1 MRLRKTE
8 ISVLVLALF
17 LIALPGYLLLRGIDL
32 VPFFLGQSQSMLK
45 QRLGEVRVAEGEVK
59 RKGADEASFL
69 AAVFGDPVFMEDSIT
84 TGPKSGAVLVLDDG
98 SRIDVLPSSLIRL
111 VFKNEFSLSGIRR
124 APSILVERG
133 DVDVKAGSREITIAR
148 AQDAAKQSSDV
159 PTAVKMSLM
168 PRSSVFEPKKETVA
182 LERQQSVG
190 QPITE
195 PLSALPA
202 EGTTQ
207 ITLMAPADQA
217 IVKATPLGST
227 AQAEVA
233 FEVALSPGTAKGT
246 LQLLRQDQE
255 VVKQELPVS
264 ESGKTRTRILLKQ
277 PGDYTWR
284 VISGTSASEYRR
296 LTVASPT
303 LGNLTLGKVLLN
315 QVTVPPVLPPTLSL
329 GKAAI
334 QFSYN
339 PPASPKGNVTIVVQ
353 YTPSGGATKAYEVPG
368 AAKLATWTLPS
379 IEEAKISWKA
389 VLKSA
394 TGVRIES
401 DSESL
406 EWSVPAPEL
415 TFPAMNQDITAALDT
430 SPNKRVLFTWKR
442 MPICPKFEV
451 LIAPKG
457 KLSTPTIRQTLS
469 DNFFSMASPGN
480 GLFDW
485 RVDCVYSQR
494 SRKESGVRA
503 FELQ

>member
-17 LIALPGYLLLRGIDL
+17 LIVLPGYVLLRGIDL
-32 VPFFLGQSQSMLK
+32 VPLFLGETQSMLK

-59 RKGADEASFL
+59 RKGVDEAGFL
-69 AAVFGDPVFMEDSIT
+69 AAAFGDPVFIEDSIA
-84 TGPKSGAVLVLDDG
+84 TGPASGAVLVLDDG

-124 APSILVERG
+124 APSILVESG
-133 DVDVKAGSREITIAR
+133 DVDVKAGSRAITISRTGA
-148 AQDAAKQSSDV
+148 AAKDAAPAPASI
-159 PTAVKMSLM
+159 KMALT
-168 PRSSVFEPKKETVA
+168 PRSSVFEPKKETIA
-182 LERQQSVG
+182 LEREQS
-190 QPITE
+190 E
-195 PLSALPA
+195 PQAKTDAESSALA
-202 EGTTQ
+202 AGTTQ
-207 ITLMAPADQA
+207 ITLMSPADQA
-217 IVKATPLGST
+217 IIKATPSGSS

-233 FEVALSPGTAKGT
+233 FEVALNPASSKGT

-255 VVKQELPVS
+255 VVKQELPIS

-284 VISGTSASEYRR
+284 VISGTTASEYRR

-303 LGNLTLGKVLLN
+303 LGKLSIGKALLN
-315 QVTVPPVLPPTLSL
+315 QVTVPPVLPPTLSAA
-329 GKAAI
+329 KANI

-339 PPASPKGNVTIVVQ
+339 PPASPKGNVTIVIQ
-353 YTPSGGATKAYEVPG
+353 YTPAGGATKTYEVPG
-368 AAKLATWTLPS
+368 AAKTASWTLPA
-379 IEEAKISWKA
+379 IEDAKMSWKA
-389 VLKSA
+389 VLKA
-394 TGVRIES
+394 AGGVRIES

-406 EWSVPAPEL
+406 DWSVPAPEL

-451 LIAPKG
+451 LIAQKG
-457 KLSTPTIRQTLS
+457 KLNSPTIRQTVTE
-469 DNFFSMASPGN
+469 NFFSMASPGS

-485 RVDCVYSQR
+485 RVDCLYSPR
-494 SRKESGVRA
+494 TRKGSGVRG